1 MYIVAVGQ
9 VTKDPYVT
17 NEEIE
22 DVMNLIEIF
31 FKEMEK
37 KNAQLKEL
45 QSKINKTNDQVTQLN
60 TEIDLI
66 NEKTINPI
74 GTKTRQIQLIT
85 EKIIEK
91 SVITISRLQVHIEG

>member
-1 MYIVAVGQ
+1 M
-9 VTKDPYVT
+9 TRESKLS

-66 NEKTINPI
+66 NEKIGNNEKTIKNL
-74 GTKTRQIQLIT
+74 KLR
-85 EKIIEK
+85 K
-91 SVITISRLQVHIEG
+91 